1 MQTIGNYAFAGCKSK
16 SIRIP
21 DNVTHIGDYAFSYVD
36 ALVIKLGRGLKTMGV
51 GAFCGSSLSSITIP
65 DGVKKISV
73 SAFEDCSG
81 LTSISFGNGV
91 EDIGDDSFNATGFI
105 TLDIPDN
112 VKRIGISTFGNCH
125 QLKSLT
131 LGRGLETI
139 EDGAFESCED
149 LEEIRCKSL
158 IPPKAYL
165 RSFESYLITLFVP
178 TEAKR
183 DYESTAPWFNFVDIR
198 GWDFGGVN
206 SIEKGTVNA
215 FVSNNT
221 VVVNGANVGDLL
233 EVYDVAGRLV
243 YSGTDTTI
251 SVPTKGIYIV
261 RVAGQ
266 TFKVAL

>member
-1 MQTIGNYAFAGCKSK
+1 M
-16 SIRIP
+16 
-21 DNVTHIGDYAFSYVD
+21 
-36 ALVIKLGRGLKTMGV
+36 
-51 GAFCGSSLSSITIP
+51 
-65 DGVKKISV
+65 KI
-73 SAFEDCSG
+73 EDCLG

-112 VKRIGISTFGNCH
+112 VKRIGIGTFGNCH

-165 RSFESYLITLFVP
+165 RSFKSYLITLFVP